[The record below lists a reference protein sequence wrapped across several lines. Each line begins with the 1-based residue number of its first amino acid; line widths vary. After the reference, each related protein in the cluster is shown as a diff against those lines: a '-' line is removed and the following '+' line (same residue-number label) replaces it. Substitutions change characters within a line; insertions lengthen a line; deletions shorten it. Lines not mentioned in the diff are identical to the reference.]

1 MSYRSIARCLV
12 VLTCALGAAHARADV
27 GDILQPYTNAS
38 AMIQYYAPI
47 GQSFTAVSSSLTTF
61 GFRVQNCNDSYPNNP
76 LTYSLYSGETASGTP
91 LATRQVALP
100 SGDNYLDADFSGVS
114 LLPGQKYTMLLSA
127 TSSRGCVLL
136 NGGETQTPSD
146 HDYPGGRMVYGGTF
160 YSGGDLTFRLIAL
173 PRADLLVN
181 TLEVSADPVLSGS
194 NALFQGA
201 LFNDG
206 PGMATAVQASLSLSG
221 PGSLL
226 NVSSSAGSCTL
237 ATATSATCTLGDVAA
252 LANVDIGA
260 LVHTTGPG
268 VVTLSLQAQGSQTD
282 PVSGNNQLSRSLTAG
297 PGANLGLQ
305 IGAAA
310 PSLIDIAYADV
321 LAVVGNA
328 GPGDVAGARLQIL
341 VPGEFYLA
349 RWSCLPSV
357 GAHCGSGGAYSIDD
371 RVDVPAGGSVTYV
384 ISGYPV
390 DYDLDGY
397 LHFAGQVSGGNQVEL
412 DGSDNGR
419 SVAIPLSIFRGD
431 FEAE

>member
-1 MSYRSIARCLV
+1 MTGPSIARWLA
-12 VLTCALGAAHARADV
+12 VLACVLLARAAHADF
-27 GDILQPYTNAS
+27 GDILQPYTNATTS
-38 AMIQYYAPI
+38 IQFYAPM
-47 GQSFTAVSSSLTTF
+47 GQSFTAVSANLTTF
-61 GFRVQNCNDSYPNNP
+61 GFRIQVCNPSYPGNT
-76 LTYSLYSGETASGTP
+76 LTYTLYGGETASGTP
-91 LATRQVALP
+91 LATRQVSLP
-100 SGDNYLDADFSGVS
+100 DGDNYVDADFHGVS
-114 LLPGQKYTMLLSA
+114 LVPGQKYTMVLTADSA
-127 TSSRGCVLL
+127 RGCVLL
-136 NGGETQTPSD
+136 NGGETETPPD
-146 HDYPGGRMVYGGTF
+146 HDYPGGRMLYAGTF

-173 PRADLLVN
+173 PRADLQVN

-201 LFNDG
+201 LLNDG
-206 PGMATAVQASLSLSG
+206 PGMATAVQANLSLSG

-226 NVSSSAGSCTL
+226 NVSSSVGSCTL
-237 ATATSATCTLGDVAA
+237 ATATAATCTLGDVAA
-252 LANVDIGA
+252 LANIDIGA
-260 LVHTTGPG
+260 MVHTTGPG

-282 PVSGNNQLSRSLTAG
+282 PVTGNNQLSRSLTAG

-305 IGAAA
+305 IGAAT
-310 PSLIDIAYADV
+310 PSLIDIAPADV

-328 GPGDVAGARLQIL
+328 GPGDVGGARMQIL

-371 RVDVPAGGSVTYV
+371 QVDVPAGGSVTYV

-412 DGSDNGR
+412 DGSNNGR

-431 FEAE
+431 FEAN